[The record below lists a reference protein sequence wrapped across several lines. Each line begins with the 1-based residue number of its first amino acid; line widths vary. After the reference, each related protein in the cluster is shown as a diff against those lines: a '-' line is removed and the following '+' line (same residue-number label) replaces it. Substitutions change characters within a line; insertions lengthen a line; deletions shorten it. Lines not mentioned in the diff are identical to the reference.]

1 MLILA
6 SQSPWRRE
14 LLGKITQDFIVRPTG
29 CDEHFACPEP
39 RDHVLELAR
48 RKARAALEQCTP
60 GENDAIVAADTI
72 VFLDGAILE
81 KPASEAEARAMLTRL
96 SGREHTVC
104 TGVAVAFRG
113 EVRAFCQETG
123 VRFYDLSAREI
134 ADYVATGEPM
144 DKAGAYGIQQKGALL
159 VREIRG
165 DYFNV
170 VGLPI
175 AALYRLLREM
185 GVPLDGEGQA

>member
-1 MLILA
+1 M
-6 SQSPWRRE
+6 
-14 LLGKITQDFIVRPTG
+14 
-29 CDEHFACPEP
+29 
-39 RDHVLELAR
+39 
-48 RKARAALEQCTP
+48 
-60 GENDAIVAADTI
+60 
-72 VFLDGAILE
+72 
-81 KPASEAEARAMLTRL
+81 
-96 SGREHTVC
+96 
-104 TGVAVAFRG
+104 
-113 EVRAFCQETG
+113 
-123 VRFYDLSAREI
+123 RFYDLSPREI